1 MPSPLQNIARHTNFD
16 RLLPSNFAALATI
29 LNIESWNAER
39 RRVADPATS
48 RRSLRQEGVC
58 LYPMAEKPIS
68 HSSSDPSP
76 RGDEFMRLYL
86 AHEHK
91 IRGYILCLVSNWAD
105 ADDIQQQAAVVMWK
119 KYATF
124 SAKQHFLHWALRIAH
139 YEIMNHLR
147 KKRNRLPGYSSSVL
161 EALEAKAAQAVQEE
175 DRRREAL
182 QKCVARLRPRD
193 QELLRLRYEAGATV
207 QGVALTVERSVG
219 AVYKALNRI
228 HYQLLLC
235 IRSRLVQQEEAL

>member
-1 MPSPLQNIARHTNFD
+1 
-16 RLLPSNFAALATI
+16 
-29 LNIESWNAER
+29 
-39 RRVADPATS
+39 
-48 RRSLRQEGVC
+48 
-58 LYPMAEKPIS
+58 
-68 HSSSDPSP
+68 
-76 RGDEFMRLYL
+76 MRLYL

-119 KYATF
+119 KFASF
-124 SAKQHFLHWALRIAH
+124 ASEEHFLHWALRIAH
-139 YEIMNHLR
+139 YEIMNYLQ
-147 KKRNRLPGYSSSVL
+147 KKRNRLPSYSPSVL
-161 EALEAKAAQAVQEE
+161 EALEAKAAQAVQDE

-182 QKCVARLRPRD
+182 QKCVAQLRPRD

-207 QGVALTVERSVG
+207 QAVAAAVERSVD

-235 IRSRLVQQEEAL
+235 IRSRLVREDRL